1 MNDNQLISML
11 MNGTDLEEV
20 GKIEVEPIV
29 VQPETLLP
37 QQVQKVGENPL
48 KKEQDPKPNSI
59 KLSDYVYS
67 LPAGNSSMLET
78 CAIPNYRLAKCCAN
92 CAFSVYDP
100 VLNSACCVKWECCIV
115 PVYYCD
121 NHKDPKDLIS
131 EDSEVEEKEED
142 KEEYKEENQLEILSE
157 DQLAGAIV
165 TEQPTTTLQEVV
177 SSLDL
182 SSDDSTFSLAN
193 DSLPPLYD
201 GYEDKDLFLAASTNV
216 PPFEPEIYKQAYIKK
231 KYLQLYKE
239 KYGSFEGAIN

>member
-29 VQPETLLP
+29 VQSETLLP
-37 QQVQKVGENPL
+37 HEVQKVVENPV
-48 KKEQDPKPNSI
+48 KREQDPKQEPKQDHI
-59 KLSDYVYS
+59 KLSDYVYA
-67 LPAGNSSMLET
+67 LPAGDSSMLET
-78 CAIPNYRLAKCCAN
+78 CAIPDYRLAKCCAN

-100 VLNSACCVKWECCIV
+100 VLNSARCVKWNCCIV

-121 NHKDPKDLIS
+121 EHKDPKDLIS
-131 EDSEVEEKEED
+131 EDSEVEER
-142 KEEYKEENQLEILSE
+142 EEYKEESELEILSE
-157 DQLAGAIV
+157 EQPAGAII
-165 TEQPTTTLQEVV
+165 TEQPTATLQEVV
-177 SSLDL
+177 SPLDL
-182 SSDDSTFSLAN
+182 ASDNSTLSLAN

-201 GYEDKDLFLAASTNV
+201 GYGDKELFLAASTNV
-216 PPFEPEIYKQAYIKK
+216 PPFEPEVYKLAYIKK